1 VEFTH
6 TIPERLQ
13 RQAATCTL
21 MGSPFYGSLLE
32 YAIGAYERDAVLRA
46 LLERNAHHSRIGL
59 RLLGGAHY
67 RALRGEAPAIA
78 RHFPSTG
85 GDGDAVQS
93 WGAIQNDIR
102 ENERAYVELLPRP
115 VQTNEVARALPVL
128 AAMLAIAHAS
138 RMPLSVFEIGSS
150 AGLLLNFDRYRY
162 TGEQWAWGDTAS
174 PLQLANASVYGTPQ
188 HLDAQI
194 DVVERRGCDIHP
206 LHAANAA
213 DAATLLSF
221 VWPDQ
226 TSRFQ
231 RLRAA
236 LQIGRA
242 HPPAIDVADGI
253 EWVQNVAQPRR
264 GAATVV
270 MHTVIMEH
278 MPPDVRER
286 LRAAIR
292 NIGESA
298 TPESPFAWARMEAAS
313 GAYETA
319 VTLWPGRKETLIA
332 RSDGHAQ
339 GIEWSVLAA

>member
-1 VEFTH
+1 MEFTH
-6 TIPERLQ
+6 SIPERLQ
-13 RQAATCTL
+13 RQAATCKL

-32 YAIGAYERDAVLRA
+32 YAIGAYDRDAVLRS
-46 LLERNAHHSRIGL
+46 LLERNVHHSRIGL
-59 RLLGGAHY
+59 RILGGAHY

-85 GDGDAVQS
+85 GDGDAARA
-93 WGAIQNDIR
+93 WDAIRNDIV
-102 ENERAYVELLPRP
+102 ENERAYIELVPRP

-128 AAMLAIAHAS
+128 AAMLSIAHET
-138 RMPLSVFEIGSS
+138 RIPLRVFEIGSS

-162 TGEQWAWGDTAS
+162 TGEQWAWGDPKS
-174 PLQLANASVYGTPQ
+174 VLLLQNASIYGTPQ
-188 HLDAQI
+188 YLDAQI
-194 DVVERRGCDIHP
+194 DVIERRGCDIHP
-206 LHAANAA
+206 LHAANPAHA
-213 DAATLLSF
+213 DTLLSF

-226 TSRFQ
+226 TARFQ

-236 LQIGRA
+236 LEIGRA
-242 HPPAIDVADGI
+242 NPPVIDTADGI
-253 EWVQNVAQPRR
+253 EWAQNIAQPRR
-264 GAATVV
+264 GAVTVV

-278 MPPDVRER
+278 MPQDVRER

-292 NIGESA
+292 QTGESA
-298 TPESPFAWARMEAAS
+298 SIESPFAWARMEAAS

-339 GIEWSVLAA
+339 GIEWSVPAA